1 MTLHISPNVMFE
13 NGALT
18 GAKRARTVPKVEER
32 RRSRWA
38 VFGWRVSCSAK
49 EWRHLWV
56 TSGFRGSG
64 VGRRV
69 RWRDSWVFGML

>member
-1 MTLHISPNVMFE
+1 M
-13 NGALT
+13 
-18 GAKRARTVPKVEER
+18 PKVEER

-56 TSGFRGSG
+56 ISGFRGSG

-69 RWRDSWVFGML
+69 RWRDSWVFGIL